1 MAIDISQYTIEQN
14 VPIPAKK
21 PGGLKALANTMQ
33 PGESVVVNSYSRAQS
48 LRTIMYQNGYICA
61 MQRINVETN
70 PRSREYRV
78 WKTNKTNKNWKLG
91 EKK

>member
-14 VPIPAKK
+14 VPIPTNK
-21 PGGLKALANTMQ
+21 PTGLRVLANTMQ

-48 LRTIMYQNGYICA
+48 LRTHMYKSGHKA
-61 MQRINVETN
+61 TVQRINVETN
-70 PRSREYRV
+70 PRSRDYRV
-78 WKTNKTNKNWKLG
+78 WKLG

>member
-14 VPIPAKK
+14 VPIPTNK

-48 LRTIMYQNGYICA
+48 LRTIMNQNGYISA
-61 MQRINVETN
+61 MQRINVETD
-70 PRSREYRV
+70 PRSRDYRI
-78 WKTNKTNKNWKLG
+78 WKTNKTTKNWKLG